1 VAERDLR
8 RKLFWLIAIRVGI
21 SSLLLGSA
29 VFVQLTSPGTFP
41 GEVLFLLKA
50 LPYCHH
56 CHRHRVAIC
65 AASNLTKLVKLRTAP
80 MESGNYA
87 KL

>member
-29 VFVQLTSPGTFP
+29 VFVQLTSPGIFP
-41 GEVLFLLKA
+41 GEPLFILIGVTYA
-50 LPYCHH
+50 LNILWTLARNGP
-56 CHRHRVAIC
+56 
-65 AASNLTKLVKLRTAP
+65 
-80 MESGNYA
+80 SGTDGSSTFSSRA
-87 KL
+87 TR